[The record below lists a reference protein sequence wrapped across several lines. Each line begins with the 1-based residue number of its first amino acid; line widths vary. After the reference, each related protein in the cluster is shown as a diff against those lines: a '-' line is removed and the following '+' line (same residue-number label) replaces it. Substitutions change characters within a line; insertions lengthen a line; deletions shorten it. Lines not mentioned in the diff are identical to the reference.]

1 MDRDIANI
9 MRTWEYNPNIINVR
23 KIMGDDGREKIQIRV
38 ALGILQ
44 MEVDG
49 RPDGKTPHEEKS
61 FLDYYMSLLKRLN
74 ALEVTTD
81 EFFFTD
87 QDMKDLDAEI
97 MQYYHR
103 RICFFALKD
112 YISAR
117 RDAEHNLQLMD
128 LIKKYCRDGDYV
140 QSHEQYR
147 PFVILEITRAAS
159 LENLDNKN
167 YAEAMRYI
175 GDAINIIESFYIE
188 NGIEEEE
195 MRKSPELVLLRRW
208 RAKIHQDWEGGV
220 IETDEDFTEDDDED
234 YWFPK

>member
-1 MDRDIANI
+1 MNRDIANI
-9 MRTWEYNPNIINVR
+9 MKAWEYNPNIINVR

-49 RPDGKTPHEEKS
+49 RPDGKTPHDEES
-61 FLDYYMSLLKRLN
+61 FLDYYKLLLKRLGP
-74 ALEVTTD
+74 LDGTTD

-87 QDMKDLDAEI
+87 QDMKNIDAEI

-103 RICFFALKD
+103 RICFFALRD
-112 YISAR
+112 YINAK
-117 RDAEHNLQLMD
+117 RDAEHNLQLMN
-128 LIKKYCRDGDYV
+128 LIKKYCRDKDYI

-159 LENLDNKN
+159 LENLDKKN

-175 GDAINIIESFYIE
+175 GDAINIIECFYRE

-195 MRKSPELVLLRRW
+195 MKKSPELVLLRRW

-220 IETDEDFTEDDDED
+220 IETDENDAEDSNEN